1 MAISEIKFIL
11 NGRPV
16 KILTDPEKPLLKVIR
31 EDLRLTGT
39 KEGCG
44 ENLCG
49 CCTVL
54 IDGEPRNSCR
64 LPVKRVEGRNV
75 LSIEGVGTR
84 DRPDAI
90 QRAFVEAG
98 ATQCGFCTPGLILTA
113 KSILDKNP
121 NPTREEVRRGIRRNL
136 CRCTGYKKIIDGIL
150 LAAEVRRNPGAIR
163 ERGIGEYRLGGRI
176 PQINSWDKVTGAL
189 RFAQDIYLEDM
200 CHAKVLR
207 SPHFHARIKSI
218 DAGAAEAMHGVVAVA
233 TAKDLKGPNRVKYIF
248 HDFRV
253 VADEK
258 VRYFGEP
265 VAIVVARTEA
275 IAESAL
281 SRIKV
286 DYEVLPAV
294 TDPFAALDPGAPEVQ
309 EVDYPGNL
317 LFYQNLVRGDVDEG
331 FKEADIIEENTFTTS
346 ANAHGYVEPDT
357 GVAYIDDEGRVVIYA
372 CGQAPHYH
380 RDEVAR
386 VLGLGTDEVRVVEDG
401 TGGGFGA
408 RIDPFIQVLLGL
420 AVYKA
425 RVPVKLQFTP
435 EENFIGTCKR
445 HPFTIKLKTGV
456 RNDGKIVAH
465 YGEIVGDSGPYAL
478 ASPGVLMRA
487 TVHSYGPYEIP
498 NVKVHGK
505 MVLTNNTPSSAMR
518 GFGVSQMCFAVES
531 QINRICRRLGMNV
544 LDFAKL
550 NGFRQ
555 GTVTATGQLI
565 KEPNGYREVIE
576 AIENHWANYDK
587 ATAPEKLAALPP
599 HIKRGKGFA
608 TTWYGIGKTGLLN
621 LSRCNVEIT
630 GDGTLLVKEGAAELG
645 QGSNTVMVLIA
656 AEEMGMTVDK
666 VKIISA
672 DSLLTP
678 DSDLTCASKH
688 TFYTGNAT
696 LLACKDL
703 KKKIM
708 AAAARILETDAEN
721 LETRNGT
728 VFVPGQPDRA
738 ITYVALKERGYDLT
752 GFGEFAIPLDLL
764 DQETGQGTLY
774 VVFTYGAAVVEI
786 EVNTL
791 TGEIKVLDAAVA
803 FQCGRAI
810 NRLAMEGQME
820 GGVGMGVGY
829 ALMEEYV
836 TGKTMSYKDYRL
848 PRSTDVPSD
857 ISTYVVEIPQGPG
870 PFGAIGMGEAAHFPM
885 APAILAALHDACG
898 VWVNDLPAKPER
910 VLAALKNTVGSPN
923 HQKGRGR

>member
-1 MAISEIKFIL
+1 MTISEITFHL

-16 KILTDPEKPLLKVIR
+16 KILVDPERMLLTVIR
-31 EDLRLTGT
+31 EDFRLTGT
-39 KEGCG
+39 KQGCG
-44 ENLCG
+44 EGLCG

-54 IDGEPRNSCR
+54 IDGEPVNSCR
-64 LPVKRVEGRNV
+64 LPVRKVEGRSV
-75 LSIEGVGTR
+75 LTIEGVGTQEA
-84 DRPDAI
+84 PDAI
-90 QRAFVEAG
+90 QRAFVQVG
-98 ATQCGFCTPGLILTA
+98 AAQCGFCTPGMVLTA
-113 KSILDKNP
+113 KSFLDKNP
-121 NPTREEVRRGIRRNL
+121 NPTREQARRGIRRVL

-150 LAAEVRRNPGAIR
+150 LAAEARRNPDAIR
-163 ERGIGEYRLGGRI
+163 EKKVSEYRLGDRI
-176 PQINSWDKVTGAL
+176 PQLNSWGKVTGAL
-189 RFAQDIYLEDM
+189 RFTQDIYLEEM

-207 SPHFHARIKSI
+207 SPHFHARVKSI
-218 DAGAAEAMHGVVAVA
+218 DAGQAEAMHGVVAVA
-233 TAKDLKGPNRVKYIF
+233 TARDLKGPNRVKYIF

-294 TDPFAALDPGAPEVQ
+294 TDPLAALSPGAPEVQ
-309 EVDYPGNL
+309 EGEYPGNL
-317 LFYQNLVRGDVDEG
+317 LFYQNLVRGDVEEG
-331 FKEADIIEENTFTTS
+331 FKEADIIEENTFTTP
-346 ANAHGYVEPDT
+346 ANAHGYVEPDS
-357 GVAYIDDEGRVVIYA
+357 GVAYIDDQGRVVIYA

-401 TGGGFGA
+401 TGGGFGG
-408 RIDPFIQVLLGL
+408 RIDPFVHILLGL

-435 EENFIGTCKR
+435 EENFIGTAKR

-456 RNDGKIVAH
+456 RKDGKIVAH
-465 YGEIVGDSGPYAL
+465 CAEIVGDSGAYAL

-498 NVKVHGK
+498 NVQVHGK
-505 MVLTNNTPSSAMR
+505 MVLTNNTPSSSMR

-531 QINRICRRLGMNV
+531 QTNRICARLGMSV
-544 LDFAKL
+544 LDYARL

-565 KEPNGYREVIE
+565 REPNGYREVIE
-576 AIENHWANYDK
+576 AIENHWATCDK
-587 ATAPEKLAALPP
+587 ATAPEKLAGLPS
-599 HIKRGKGFA
+599 HVKRGKGFA

-621 LSRCNVEIT
+621 LSRCNVEVT
-630 GDGTLLVKEGAAELG
+630 ADGTLLVKEGAAEIG

-666 VKIISA
+666 VRIISA

-708 AAAARILETDAEN
+708 AAAARILETDIGS
-721 LETRNGT
+721 LETRNGM
-728 VFVPGQPDRA
+728 VFVPGQPDRT
-738 ITYVALKERGYDLT
+738 ITYTALKERGYDLT

-764 DQETGQGTLY
+764 DKETGQGTLY

-836 TGKTMSYKDYRL
+836 TGKTMSYKDYPL
-848 PRSTDVPSD
+848 PRSTDVPLD

-910 VLAALKNTVGSPN
+910 VLAALKKTQSP
-923 HQKGRGR
+923 

>member
-1 MAISEIKFIL
+1 MAIREIKFTL
-11 NGRPV
+11 NSRPV
-16 KILTDPEKPLLKVIR
+16 KILVDPEKPLLKVIR
-31 EDLRLTGT
+31 EDFRLTGT

-49 CCTVL
+49 SCTVL
-54 IDGEPRNSCR
+54 IDGEPRNTCK
-64 LPVKRVEGRNV
+64 LPVKKVEGRSV
-75 LSIEGVGTR
+75 LTIEGVGTG
-84 DRPDAI
+84 DRKDEI
-90 QRAFVEAG
+90 QRAFVEVG
-98 ATQCGFCTPGLILTA
+98 AAQCGFCTPGMILTA

-121 NPTREEVRRGIRRNL
+121 SPTREQARQGIKRNL

-150 LAAEVRRNPGAIR
+150 LAAEARKNPDVIK
-163 ERGIGEYRLGGRI
+163 EKDISEYRLGGRI
-176 PQINSWDKVTGAL
+176 PQRNSWDKVTGAL
-189 RFAQDIYLEDM
+189 RFSQDIFLEDM

-207 SPHFHARIKSI
+207 SPHFHARVKNI
-218 DAGAAEAMHGVVAVA
+218 DTGAAEAMDGVVAVA

-253 VADEK
+253 LADEK
-258 VRYFGEP
+258 VRYYGEP

-275 IAESAL
+275 IAEKAL
-281 SRIKV
+281 AKISV

-294 TDPFAALDPGAPEVQ
+294 TDPFAALESGAPEVQ
-309 EVDYPGNL
+309 EGDYPGNL
-317 LFYQNLVRGDVDEG
+317 LFYQNLVKGDVEEG
-331 FKEADIIEENTFTTS
+331 FKHADIIEENIYRTS
-346 ANAHGYVEPDT
+346 ANAHGYLEPDA

-386 VLGLGTDEVRVVEDG
+386 VLDLSEDEVRVVEDG

-408 RIDPFIQVLLGL
+408 RIDPFIQLLLGL
-420 AVYKA
+420 AVHKA

-435 EENFIGTCKR
+435 EENFTGTCKR

-456 RNDGKIVAH
+456 RKDGTMVAH
-465 YGEIVGDSGPYAL
+465 YGEIMGDAGAYAL

-487 TVHSYGPYEIP
+487 IVHSYGPYEIP
-498 NVKVHGK
+498 NVLVHGK
-505 MVLTNNTPSSAMR
+505 MALTNNTPSSAMR

-531 QINRICRRLGMNV
+531 QINRICRRLGMKV
-544 LDFAKL
+544 LDFARL
-550 NGFRQ
+550 NGFNQ

-565 KEPNGYREVIE
+565 KDPNGYREVID
-576 AIENHWANYDK
+576 AIENHWAGYDK
-587 ATAPEKLAALPP
+587 ATAPEKLADLPP

-630 GDGTLLVKEGAAELG
+630 GKGKLLVKEGAAEIG
-645 QGSNTVMVLIA
+645 QGSNTVMALIA
-656 AEEMGMTVDK
+656 AEEMGLTLDNVE
-666 VKIISA
+666 VIAA

-703 KKKIM
+703 KKKILD
-708 AAAARILETDAEN
+708 AAVKELGAQN
-721 LETRNGT
+721 LEFGDGK
-728 VFVPGQPDRA
+728 VFVAGQPDKSL
-738 ITYVALKERGYDLT
+738 TYGELKERGYDLA
-752 GFGEFAIPLDLL
+752 GFGEFVVPLDLL

-791 TGEIKVLDAAVA
+791 TGDIKVLDAAVA

-810 NRLAMEGQME
+810 NRLGMEGQME

-836 TGKTMSYKDYRL
+836 TGKTLGYKDYPL

-857 ISTYVVEIPQGPG
+857 IATYVVEIPQGPG

-898 VWVNDLPAKPER
+898 VWINDLPAKPDR
-910 VLAALKNTVGSPN
+910 VLAALKKSK
-923 HQKGRGR
+923 HS

>member
-1 MAISEIKFIL
+1 MVIREIKFTL

-16 KILTDPEKPLLKVIR
+16 KILVDPERPLLKVIR
-31 EDLRLTGT
+31 EDFRLTGT

-49 CCTVL
+49 SCTVL
-54 IDGEPRNSCR
+54 IDGEPVNSCR
-64 LPVKRVEGRNV
+64 LPVKKVEGRNV
-75 LSIEGVGTR
+75 LTIEGVGTK

-90 QRAFVEAG
+90 QRAFVEVG
-98 ATQCGFCTPGLILTA
+98 AAQCGFCTPGMILTA

-121 NPTREEVRRGIRRNL
+121 NPTREEVRLGIRRNL

-150 LAAEVRRNPGAIR
+150 LAAELGRNPSAIR
-163 ERGIGEYRLGGRI
+163 ERDISEYRLGGRI
-176 PQINSWDKVTGAL
+176 PQLNSWDKVTGAMH
-189 RFAQDIYLEDM
+189 FSQDIYLEGM
-200 CHAKVLR
+200 CHARVLR
-207 SPHFHARIKSI
+207 SPHFHAQVRSI
-218 DAGAAEAMHGVVAVA
+218 DTGKAEAMHGVVAVA
-233 TAKDLKGPNRVKYIF
+233 TARDLKGPNRVKYIF

-275 IAESAL
+275 IAERAL
-281 SRIKV
+281 AKIKV

-294 TDPFAALDPGAPEVQ
+294 TDPFAALEPGAPEVQ
-309 EVDYPGNL
+309 EGDYPGNL
-317 LFYQNLVRGDVDEG
+317 LFYQNLVQGDVEEG
-331 FKEADIIEENTFTTS
+331 FKEADIIEENTYTTP
-346 ANAHGYVEPDT
+346 ANAHGYLEPDT

-456 RNDGKIVAH
+456 RKDGKIVAH
-465 YGEIVGDSGPYAL
+465 YGEIVADAGAYAL

-531 QINRICRRLGMNV
+531 QINRICHRLGMSV
-544 LDFAKL
+544 LDFARL

-587 ATAPEKLAALPP
+587 AKAPEKLAALPP

-630 GDGTLLVKEGAAELG
+630 GQGTLLVKEGAAEIG
-645 QGSNTVMVLIA
+645 QGSNTVMALIA
-656 AEEMGMTVDK
+656 AEEMGLTLDK
-666 VKIISA
+666 VRVIAA

-703 KKKIM
+703 KKKIL
-708 AAAARILETDAEN
+708 AAAAGELKADVESLETQDGRVSV
-721 LETRNGT
+721 T
-728 VFVPGQPDRA
+728 GQPDRA
-738 ITYVALKERGYDLT
+738 ITFAELKQRGHDLT
-752 GFGEFAIPLDLL
+752 GFGEFVVPLDLL

-791 TGEIKVLDAAVA
+791 TGEIKMLDAAVA

-820 GGVGMGVGY
+820 GGVGMGVGF
-829 ALMEEYV
+829 ALMEEYI

-848 PRSTDVPSD
+848 PRSTDVPAD
-857 ISTYVVEIPQGPG
+857 VSTYVVEIPQGPG

-885 APAILAALHDACG
+885 APAILAALNDACG
-898 VWVNDLPAKPER
+898 IWINDLPAKPDR
-910 VLAALKNTVGSPN
+910 VLEALKKAKSS
-923 HQKGRGR
+923 

>member
-1 MAISEIKFIL
+1 MAIREIQFNL
-11 NGRPV
+11 NNGPV
-16 KILTDPEKPLLKVIR
+16 KILVDPEKTLLKVIR
-31 EDLRLTGT
+31 EDFRLLGT

-44 ENLCG
+44 EGLCG
-49 CCTVL
+49 SCTVL
-54 IDGEPRNSCR
+54 VDGQPVNTCK
-64 LPVKRVEGRNV
+64 LPVHKVENRSV
-75 LSIEGVGTR
+75 LTIEGVGSR
-84 DRPDAI
+84 DKPDVI
-90 QRAFVEAG
+90 QRAFVQVG
-98 ATQCGFCTPGLILTA
+98 AAQCGFCTPGMILTA
-113 KSILDKNP
+113 KSILDKNS
-121 NPTREEVRRGIRRNL
+121 NPSREEVRRGIKRNL
-136 CRCTGYKKIIDGIL
+136 CRCTGYKKIVDGIL
-150 LAAEVRRNPGAIR
+150 LAAEVRRNPDAIK
-163 ERGIGEYRLGGRI
+163 EKDISEYRLGDRI
-176 PQINSWDKVTGAL
+176 PQLNSWSKVTGTL

-207 SPHFHARIKSI
+207 SPHFHARVKRI
-218 DAGAAEAMHGVVAVA
+218 DASEAEAMHGVVAVA

-258 VRYFGEP
+258 VRYPGEP

-275 IAESAL
+275 IAEKAMAK
-281 SRIKV
+281 IKV

-294 TDPFAALDPGAPEVQ
+294 TDPFAALKPGAPEVQ
-309 EVDYPGNL
+309 EEDYPGNL
-317 LFYQNLVRGDVDEG
+317 LFYQNLLQGNTEEG
-331 FKEADIIEENTFTTS
+331 FKEADIIEENTFTTP
-346 ANAHGYVEPDT
+346 ANAHGYLEPDA
-357 GVAYIDDEGRVVIYA
+357 GVAYYDDEGRVVIYA

-408 RIDPFIQVLLGL
+408 RIDPFIQLLLGL

-425 RVPVKLQFTP
+425 RVPLKLQFTP
-435 EENFIGTCKR
+435 DENFIGTCKR
-445 HPFTIKLKTGV
+445 HPFTIRLKTGV
-456 RNDGKIVAH
+456 RKDGKIVAH
-465 YGEIVGDSGPYAL
+465 YGEIIGDAGAYAL

-487 TVHSYGPYEIP
+487 IVHSYGPYEIP
-498 NVKVHGK
+498 HVEVYGK

-531 QINRICRRLGMNV
+531 QINRICRRLNMNV
-544 LDFAKL
+544 LDFARL

-555 GTVTATGQLI
+555 GTITATGQLI
-565 KEPNGYREVIE
+565 RDPNGYREVMD
-576 AIENHWANYDK
+576 AIEDHWAKFDK
-587 ATAPEKLAALPP
+587 KTAPDKVAGLAQ

-630 GDGTLLVKEGAAELG
+630 DEGVLLVKEGAAEIG
-645 QGSNTVMVLIA
+645 QGSNTVMALIA
-656 AEEMGMTVDK
+656 AEEMEMTLDRVR
-666 VKIISA
+666 VISA

-703 KKKIM
+703 KKKILEE
-708 AAAARILETDAEN
+708 AARELGTES
-721 LETRNGT
+721 LETRNGR
-728 VFVPGQPDRA
+728 VFVTGEPDRSV
-738 ITYVALKERGYDLT
+738 TYVELKKRGYDLT
-752 GFGEFAIPLDLL
+752 GFAEFAIPLDLL
-764 DQETGQGTLY
+764 NQETGQGELY

-786 EVNTL
+786 EVDTL
-791 TGEIKVLDAAVA
+791 TGKVKVLDAAVA

-820 GGVGMGVGY
+820 GGVAMGVGY
-829 ALMEEYV
+829 ALMEEYI
-836 TGKTMSYKDYRL
+836 TGKTRSFVDYPI
-848 PRSTDVPSD
+848 PRATDVPVD
-857 ISTYVVEIPQGPG
+857 VSTYVVEVPQGPG

-885 APAILAALHDACG
+885 APAIMAALNDACG
-898 VWVNDLPAKPER
+898 IWINDLPARPEHI
-910 VLAALKNTVGSPN
+910 LAALKEAGKS
-923 HQKGRGR
+923 

>member
-1 MAISEIKFIL
+1 MVIREIKFTL
-11 NGRPV
+11 NGRAV
-16 KILTDPEKPLLKVIR
+16 KILVDPERTLLKVIR
-31 EDLRLTGT
+31 EDFRLTGT

-44 ENLCG
+44 ENVCG
-49 CCTVL
+49 SCTVL
-54 IDGEPRNSCR
+54 IDGEPRNSCM
-64 LPVKRVEGRNV
+64 LPVRKVEGRSV
-75 LSIEGVGTR
+75 LTIEGVGTK
-84 DRPDAI
+84 DAPDAI
-90 QRAFVEAG
+90 QRAFVEVG
-98 ATQCGFCTPGLILTA
+98 AAQCGFCTPGMVLTA

-121 NPTREEVRRGIRRNL
+121 NPTREEARRGIKRVL

-150 LAAEVRRNPGAIR
+150 LAAEVRRDPGAIK
-163 ERGIGEYRLGGRI
+163 EKAVSEYRLGGRI
-176 PQINSWDKVTGAL
+176 PQLNSWDKVTGVL
-189 RFAQDIYLEDM
+189 RFTQDIYLEDM

-207 SPHFHARIKSI
+207 SPHYHARVKGI
-218 DAGAAEAMHGVVAVA
+218 DTSEAEAMHGVVAVA
-233 TAKDLKGPNRVKYIF
+233 TAKDLNGPNRVKYIF

-253 VADEK
+253 IADDK
-258 VRYFGEP
+258 VRYPGEP

-275 IAESAL
+275 IAEAAM

-286 DYEVLPAV
+286 DYELLPAV
-294 TDPFAALDPGAPEVQ
+294 TDPFDALIPGAPEVQ
-309 EVDYPGNL
+309 EGDYPGNM
-317 LFYQNLVRGDVDEG
+317 LFYQNLLRGDVEQG
-331 FKEADIIEENTFTTS
+331 FKEADIIEENTFTTP
-346 ANAHGYVEPDT
+346 ANAHGYVEPDA
-357 GVAYIDDEGRVVIYA
+357 GVAYIDEEGRIVIYA

-420 AVYKA
+420 AVFKA
-425 RVPVKLQFTP
+425 RVPVRLQFTP

-456 RNDGKIVAH
+456 RRDGTITAH
-465 YGEIVGDSGPYAL
+465 YAEIMGDSGPYAL

-487 TVHSYGPYEIP
+487 VVHSYGPYEIP
-498 NVKVHGK
+498 NVEVHGR
-505 MVLTNNTPSSAMR
+505 MALTNNTPSSAMR

-531 QINRICRRLGMNV
+531 QINRICARLGMSV
-544 LDFAKL
+544 FDFARL
-550 NGFRQ
+550 NGFNQ

-565 KEPNGYREVIE
+565 REPNGYREVID
-576 AIENHWANYDK
+576 AIENHWATYDR

-630 GDGTLLVKEGAAELG
+630 DNGMLLVKEGAAEIG

-703 KKKIM
+703 KKKILD
-708 AAAARILETDAEN
+708 AASKVLEADAGLLETG
-721 LETRNGT
+721 NGR
-728 VFVPGQPDRA
+728 VFVSGEPDRA
-738 ITYVALKERGYDLT
+738 ITYVQLKERGFDLT

-836 TGKTMSYKDYRL
+836 TGKTKSYKDYRL
-848 PRSTDVPSD
+848 PRSTDVPVD
-857 ISTYVVEIPQGPG
+857 INTYVVEVPQGPG

-898 VWVNDLPAKPER
+898 VWINDLPARPER
-910 VLAALKNTVGSPN
+910 VLAALKAS
-923 HQKGRGR
+923 KKA